1 MVWEKLKEG
10 LRKLSKK
17 KDMSL
22 EEKKKEAFI
31 MGVEYTVS
39 GLQKMIK
46 NRQVEFKIKKEF
58 KKVKNKSTITL

>member
-1 MVWEKLKEG
+1 MVWEKLKED
-10 LRKLSKK
+10 LKKLSKK

-22 EEKKKEAFI
+22 EEKKKEAFV

-46 NRQVEFKIKKEF
+46 NGQVEFKIKKEF